1 MVTLATLENA
11 TEQEVKDQI
20 EAHLLKQG
28 KRSVSETG
36 VCRYRGNEGCMCAA
50 GCLISDDEYS
60 ESMESSTW
68 NVLIH
73 NGFVRTARH
82 ATLIRRYQLI
92 HDMNAP
98 EEWPRL
104 FTYIDASE
112 DVFNRER
119 KGGLTND

>member
-1 MVTLATLENA
+1 MITLATLENA

-28 KRSVSETG
+28 KRGVSETG
-36 VCRYRGNEGCMCAA
+36 ACSYRGEGGCMCAA

-68 NVLIH
+68 GTLIH
-73 NGFVRTARH
+73 NGFVRTAKH
-82 ATLIRRYQLI
+82 ADLIRRYQLI
-92 HDMNAP
+92 HDLNAP

-104 FTYIDASE
+104 FAYIGAPTI
-112 DVFNRER
+112 VFNRER
-119 KGGLTND
+119 ERCK